1 MAHADITTV
10 HRAPA
15 QPGVYR
21 PISANLDSYYIR
33 RPRRILLLIVL
44 GYLVAAT
51 LFAVTTPAWQNP
63 DEPAHYNNIAYIAA
77 GNGLP
82 VLHPDAYD
90 QAYIGRLLAEGF
102 PSELTVDPLRYEA
115 YQPPLYYVAATPF
128 YLLGDGNLLVVRLFN
143 VMLGAFAILLL
154 YAGMETVFPT
164 KPLLTLGA
172 TAFAA
177 FLPMHVAINASVNND
192 GLAEVLLLA
201 AMLALLR
208 WMKRRFDVANHPG
221 ALPSP
226 RREWRSLLVLGVLLG
241 LGMATKIYAYVALPL
256 AAGTVLLTVWLAP
269 AAQLD
274 AGHHRPSRRSFLDGI
289 GAALLIAL
297 PAVLIIAPLWLRNVT
312 IYGGWDFLGLQMHDR
327 VVVGQPTT
335 AEWIAREGFI
345 NYLERAMG
353 FTFRSFW
360 GIFGWMG
367 VFMEPRVY
375 TLLLV
380 FSGVLLLG
388 LLWALVRFICG
399 RPEADM
405 DRFQFWV
412 LGLFGVMVLAVF
424 ASFAWYNLKFV
435 QHQGRYFFWGLLPI
449 SAFAALAWR
458 EVMQPLQG
466 KVTGFLTLVL
476 AAALVLAS
484 LRTDMTDRL
493 TILLIGML
501 GVMLM
506 LQPFL
511 LSGSVDAIII
521 GAPHRVQHWLD
532 RPALRPLLGVLRVVA
547 WGSPFLILFLLDLMI
562 PFRYILPQ
570 LGK

>member
-1 MAHADITTV
+1 MTTAHRISVD
-10 HRAPA
+10 APV

-21 PISANLDSYYIR
+21 PISANLDSYYVR
-33 RPRRILLLIVL
+33 RPRRLLALILL
-44 GYLVAAT
+44 GYLLAAT
-51 LFAVTTPAWQNP
+51 IFAVVTPAWQNP
-63 DEPAHYNNIAYIAA
+63 DEPAHYNNIAYIAS

-90 QAYIGRLLAEGF
+90 QAYIGRLVGEGF
-102 PSELTVDPLRYEA
+102 PPALAIDTLRYEA

-128 YLLGDGNLLVVRLFN
+128 YLLGDGNMLVVRLFN
-143 VMLGAFAILLL
+143 VLLGAVAILLI
-154 YAGMETVFPT
+154 YTAMATVFPT

-177 FLPMHVAINASVNND
+177 FLPMHVAMNAAVNND

-201 AMLALLR
+201 ALLALLR
-208 WMKRRFDVANHPG
+208 WMKRRFDAANQPAAQAAPFG
-221 ALPSP
+221 
-226 RREWRSLLVLGVLLG
+226 EWRGLLVLGVLLG
-241 LGMATKIYAYVALPL
+241 LGMTTKIYAYVGLPL
-256 AAGTVLLTVWLAP
+256 AAGAVLLTVWLAP

-274 AGHHRPSRRSFLDGI
+274 APHHRPTLRSFWSGV
-289 GAALLIAL
+289 GAALLVLL
-297 PAVLIIAPLWLRNVT
+297 PAVLIVAPLWLRNVT
-312 IYGGWDFLGLQMHDR
+312 IYGGWDLLGLQMHDR

-367 VFMEPRVY
+367 VFMEPRIY

-424 ASFAWYNLKFV
+424 ASFIWYNLKFV

-449 SAFAALAWR
+449 SAFVALAWR
-458 EVMQPLQG
+458 ELMQPLQG

-493 TILLIGML
+493 TILLIGLL
-501 GVMLM
+501 GLMLM

-511 LSGSVDAIII
+511 LSGSVEAIII
-521 GAPHRVQHWLD
+521 GSPQRLQQVLAH
-532 RPALRPLLGVLRVVA
+532 PALRPLLGVLRVLA